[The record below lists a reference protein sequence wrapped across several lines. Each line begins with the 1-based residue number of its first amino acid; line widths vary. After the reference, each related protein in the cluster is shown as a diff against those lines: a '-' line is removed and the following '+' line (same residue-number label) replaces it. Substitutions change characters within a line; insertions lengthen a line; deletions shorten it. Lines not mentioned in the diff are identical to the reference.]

1 MCQRLVARFC
11 VAVLAV
17 LGAVGAAP
25 PGAPPVEHW
34 RVVLVAGDTAQPVFD
49 NAVRAVS
56 LWLVEHGVAKADIH
70 RLTASASGRDPA
82 VEPATLQRVLNRVAD
97 LQAGPGEGC
106 FVFVTSHGGHEGGF
120 YLSRRDEMLQ
130 PAALA
135 RALSRGC
142 GSAPTVVVVSSCF
155 SGGFAHGAMDAPNRI
170 ILTAA
175 RADRPSFGCTTGR
188 TYTNY
193 DACLLGA
200 LPHAATWRGVFS
212 DVKNCIEQRERQEN
226 DLPSHPQASFG
237 AAVRNLSVQF

>member
-1 MCQRLVARFC
+1 
-11 VAVLAV
+11 
-17 LGAVGAAP
+17 
-25 PGAPPVEHW
+25 
-34 RVVLVAGDTAQPVFD
+34 
-49 NAVRAVS
+49 
-56 LWLVEHGVAKADIH
+56 
-70 RLTASASGRDPA
+70 
-82 VEPATLQRVLNRVAD
+82 VLNRVAD

-155 SGGFAHGAMDAPNRI
+155 SGGFAHGTMDAPNRI